1 MVIKF
6 IVFGTDDKIIVLKET
21 STLTTPAPQIGW
33 NVIINQESYFV
44 DAIEMSYDNGIINV
58 NLTK

>member
-21 STLTTPAPQIGW
+21 STLTTPTPQIGW

-44 DAIEMSYDNGIINV
+44 DAIEMSYDSGIISV